1 MNIRLKNNDAT
12 RLTAHTD
19 SVYIVPPWYL
29 AVRYGGLRTHVG
41 CCCKDKDC
49 KETDEYNTN
58 GKDFEVHVEV
68 KGEVYSVWY
77 RVLN

>member
-1 MNIRLKNNDAT
+1 MNIILM
-12 RLTAHTD
+12 
-19 SVYIVPPWYL
+19 
-29 AVRYGGLRTHVG
+29 
-41 CCCKDKDC
+41 
-49 KETDEYNTN
+49 